1 MRKNRVFRIVLLL
14 TSITV
19 FALGHWQCDDK
30 SEKKSAWSQLS
41 SRNLEYKPEQFIRF
55 IKADEEDVVGLYL
68 ELGMD
73 PNLKLEDGNYPVII
87 ASAHGSKLALR
98 KLIQAGADVNAVYKN
113 EVTPLLAGMLG
124 TAAMRDIAQR
134 QGEIHYRADST
145 LLKILLESGADV
157 NTNGYTLMMLS
168 FRHALK
174 YGGDLSI
181 LRILIN
187 AGLDVNRTPQWGK
200 PCLLLALEALE
211 YGLGE
216 EALVILLRAGAD
228 PQSRFQGS
236 PGINAVE
243 MAKSQTFI
251 NNVGRIKAK
260 RVLKILESAGAV
272 K

>member
-73 PNLKLEDGNYPVII
+73 PNLNLEDGNYPVII

-228 PQSRFQGS
+228 PQSRFQG
-236 PGINAVE
+236 INAVE